1 MKIKALLF
9 DWDGVVIDS
18 ASLHCRSWEILSQ
31 ELGKSLPSNHLE
43 AGFGKRNET
52 IIPEI
57 LGWTND
63 PSQINLWGKRKEQ
76 LYRQLGKKEGITLIP
91 GVKEFLE
98 QANKQ
103 SFRLC
108 VGTSTEKKNVL
119 LAMNQHGLE
128 KFFHGIIASED
139 VTHGKP
145 NPEVFLKGASKL
157 ACKPCECVVL
167 EDSPHG
173 ILAAQKA
180 KMKTIALT
188 TTHPEEF
195 FRELAPDLILDSFVN
210 QSIDIIPSL
219 DK

>member
-1 MKIKALLF
+1 MF
-9 DWDGVVIDS
+9 FS
-18 ASLHCRSWEILSQ
+18 
-31 ELGKSLPSNHLE
+31 
-43 AGFGKRNET
+43 
-52 IIPEI
+52 
-57 LGWTND
+57 
-63 PSQINLWGKRKEQ
+63 
-76 LYRQLGKKEGITLIP
+76 
-91 GVKEFLE
+91 
-98 QANKQ
+98 
-103 SFRLC
+103 
-108 VGTSTEKKNVL
+108 
-119 LAMNQHGLE
+119 MNQHGLE

>member
-1 MKIKALLF
+1 MCIRDRL
-9 DWDGVVIDS
+9 
-18 ASLHCRSWEILSQ
+18 
-31 ELGKSLPSNHLE
+31 
-43 AGFGKRNET
+43 
-52 IIPEI
+52 
-57 LGWTND
+57 
-63 PSQINLWGKRKEQ
+63 
-76 LYRQLGKKEGITLIP
+76 P
-91 GVKEFLE
+91 GVKEFLQ
-98 QANKQ
+98 QANNE

-157 ACKPCECVVL
+157 ACNPRECVVL